1 WGELFDWFQKFSS
14 AREMPSVPSKLS
26 AFTLHNF
33 IEDLHVSQLPFK
45 CIHKVLPH
53 LNLTMVK
60 LQLEELAV
68 YFPYDFIY
76 PEQYAYMVYL
86 KRILDAKGHGV
97 LEMPT
102 GTGKTVS
109 LFSLITSYQLAHPS
123 MGKLIYCT
131 RTVPEMEKALLELR
145 RVMDYR
151 IQEIGKEEQ
160 KKKPFTSI
168 SGTSSLIEEEKAE
181 HPHVAS
187 FIPAPKSL
195 VPTDTKVAATGSA
208 EKFAEMHRAEAL
220 NGFFSLLVT
229 NSSWKVCC
237 VDHVARLYAGKGHI
251 LAVGLSARRNMC
263 IHPEVTHLA
272 DREKI
277 DEHSAFEKIG
287 RKLTAPWVRQK
298 LLFNSSEAT
307 EMSDYPLSDSNV
319 CEQTQTPDIEDL
331 VTSSLSNPTSS
342 SLREYYYAR
351 IRETIIPLACAATM
365 RILRDIGLLNN
376 FLGVAQSLY
385 GKPRVYT
392 IEDIKYACS
401 TWKHPRLGKETPTCP
416 YFTARRL
423 LQVANVIVL
432 NYQYILDPKVSQVT
446 MLGTNIG
453 RAAPSNATRK
463 FIKNSL
469 ESALGDTYKEP
480 SIIVFDEAHNID
492 NVCIEALS
500 VTLNR
505 SMLEGSGR
513 NLIKLSDE
521 IQKTKQIDQ
530 QRLNAE
536 YERLVKGLHQSG
548 ELDAEMFEHL
558 ANPVL
563 PADVI
568 EEAIPGNIRRAEHFL
583 NAMKKIVVYLKTY
596 TKIYEIRSEGPL
608 TFLHA
613 FEQATE
619 IDSKTLKFC
628 YDRLKEG
635 FVLICDPY
643 PEATGLYD
651 PLLQLCCLDASL
663 AIKPVLQRYQV
674 GAIKFK
680 ENSYGLHDIDGLAI
694 GNICFDSVSQN
705 HSSNGSIILT
715 SGTISP
721 LELYPKLLDFT
732 VSFVN
737 PVVTESLPMSL
748 DRNCIC
754 PIIVSRGADQ
764 VPLSSRYEL
773 RNDLSVIQN
782 YGNLLIELC
791 KSVPDGM
798 VCFFTSYTYMEQVFS
813 KWYEMGVLATVMEN
827 KLIFIETKDVVATT
841 LALQNY
847 RRACDCGRGA
857 VFFSVA
863 SELKTYAVSRFP
875 NDFCFFYRGKV
886 AEGID
891 FDRHYG
897 RCVVLFGVPFQ
908 YTLSRIL
915 KARLD
920 FMREH
925 YQIQENEFLTFDAM
939 RQAAQCV
946 GRVIRSK
953 ADYGLMVFADSRYCR
968 LDKRSKLPPWIQK
981 FLENSHLALTTETA
995 LPRFGQY

>member
-1 WGELFDWFQKFSS
+1 
-14 AREMPSVPSKLS
+14 
-26 AFTLHNF
+26 
-33 IEDLHVSQLPFK
+33 
-45 CIHKVLPH
+45 
-53 LNLTMVK
+53 MVR
-60 LQLEELAV
+60 LQLEELV
-68 YFPYDFIY
+68 VHFPYDFIY
-76 PEQYAYMVYL
+76 PEQYAYMIYL

-123 MGKLIYCT
+123 TGKLIYCT

-145 RVMDYR
+145 RVMEYR
-151 IQEIGKEEQ
+151 IQEIEKEER
-160 KKKPFTSI
+160 KKSSTLS
-168 SGTSSLIEEEKAE
+168 SGTSAEGERAEKS
-181 HPHVAS
+181 PVSS
-187 FIPAPKSL
+187 FRPAPRSL
-195 VPTDTKVAATGSA
+195 VPIDTKLAATGSA

-220 NGFFSLLVT
+220 S
-229 NSSWKVCC
+229 
-237 VDHVARLYAGKGHI
+237 KGYI

-263 IHPEVTHLA
+263 VHPDVAHLA

-277 DEHSAFEKIG
+277 DEHC
-287 RKLTAPWVRQK
+287 RKLTAPWIRQK
-298 LLFNSSEAT
+298 LLFTPHEESEI
-307 EMSDYPLSDSNV
+307 SDNPLSDSIDSV
-319 CEQTQTPDIEDL
+319 SVLTPDIEDL
-331 VTSSLSNPTSS
+331 VTAPTSNAS
-342 SLREYYYAR
+342 PSVLPDYPRGLCGYY
-351 IRETIIPLACAATM
+351 E
-365 RILRDIGLLNN
+365 N
-376 FLGVAQSLY
+376 FERHWTSQQFPWGVF
-385 GKPRVYT
+385 T
-392 IEDIKYACS
+392 IEDIKHACS
-401 TWKHPRLGKETPTCP
+401 TWKHPRLGKVIPTCP

-423 LQVANVIVL
+423 IQVANVIVL

-446 MLGTNIG
+446 NLGANVG
-453 RAAPSNATRK
+453 RAAPTTASSHTRN
-463 FIKNSL
+463 FL
-469 ESALGDTYKEP
+469 ETAMGDAYKEP

-505 SMLEGSGR
+505 SVLEGSGR

-530 QRLNAE
+530 QRLNEE
-536 YERLVKGLHQSG
+536 YGRLVRGLHASG
-548 ELDAEMFEHL
+548 ELDTEMFEHL

-563 PADVI
+563 PADVMQ
-568 EEAIPGNIRRAEHFL
+568 EAIPGNIRRAEHFL
-583 NAMKKIVVYLKTY
+583 NAMKKVVLYLKTY
-596 TKIYEIRSEGPL
+596 MNSLCVHGIKEYVLQYAVEYPKIYEIRSEGPL

-619 IDSKTLKFC
+619 IDRKTLKFC
-628 YDRLKEG
+628 YDRLKSLLNTLQVTNVDEFSPLNLVAGFCTLVATYWEG

-663 AIKPVLQRYQV
+663 AIKPVLQRYQ
-674 GAIKFK
+674 
-680 ENSYGLHDIDGLAI
+680 
-694 GNICFDSVSQN
+694 
-705 HSSNGSIILT
+705 SIILT

-732 VSFVN
+732 

-791 KSVPDGM
+791 KTVPDGM
-798 VCFFTSYTYMEQVFS
+798 VLPPRFYSSDCIRMPKTKFIY
-813 KWYEMGVLATVMEN
+813 WYEMGVLATVMEY

-863 SELKTYAVSRFP
+863 
-875 NDFCFFYRGKV
+875 RGKV

-995 LPRFGQY
+995 ISVAKTFFKNMSQPYKATHLSLLDTEILLDPKRTHDVVIQSLSLKNTLIDIGIPKQPEITDVSLNSAVRTVTQLGTL